1 MNEYQISVEID
12 NNIDLYLEYLLAIV
26 LSHLNLSSTKDGI
39 NEESCLM
46 AKIGILTDTTH
57 CLPSE
62 FIRRYGIKVIPMGLV
77 INNRPYYEQV
87 EITAAEFWEK
97 FKTLK
102 SLPTTFAPNPKEFE
116 KMFAEMALGAES
128 IICILVSK
136 ILTATH
142 NAAIS
147 AKKNFLEQNPAVRI
161 EVIDSKCAAG
171 ALGFL
176 VLEAARA
183 IERGSNFE
191 QVVNL
196 VQNMLS
202 KVTYLTALE
211 TTKYLIKGG
220 RAPKIAAIGNLLG
233 VRPIITNNKQTGEVL
248 TISRGQGKKNTM
260 AKLVNMVGDFVE
272 PNKPLHMIVHYTNNL
287 QDGEKL
293 REMIKA
299 KYDCE
304 ELYMTPYSPVMAVHV
319 GPVISL
325 AFYTG

>member
-1 MNEYQISVEID
+1 MP
-12 NNIDLYLEYLLAIV
+12 
-26 LSHLNLSSTKDGI
+26 
-39 NEESCLM
+39 
-46 AKIGILTDTTH
+46 KIGILTDSTH

-77 INNRPYYEQV
+77 INNKAYYEQI
-87 EITAAEFWEK
+87 EITPSEFWEK

-102 SLPTTFAPNPKEFE
+102 SQPTTFAPNPKEFE
-116 KMFAEMALGAES
+116 KLFAEMALS
-128 IICILVSK
+128 FDNIICILVSK
-136 ILTATH
+136 ILTATQ

-147 AKKNFLEQNPAVRI
+147 AKKDFLEKHPGVRI
-161 EVIDSKCAAG
+161 QIIDSKCAAG

-183 IERGSNFE
+183 VERGNSFE
-191 QVVNL
+191 EVINL
-196 VQNMLS
+196 VQNMLL

-211 TTKYLIKGG
+211 TMKYLIKGG

-233 VRPIITNNKQTGEVL
+233 VRPIITNNKETGEVL
-248 TISRGQGKKNTM
+248 TIGRGQGKKNTM
-260 AKLVNMVGDFVE
+260 TKLVSMVGDFVE

-293 REMIKA
+293 REMVKA
-299 KYDCE
+299 RYDCE

-325 AFYTG
+325 AFYSA